1 MRILATGPGRRGTLD
16 QGVGSL
22 LLSHAKD
29 YETKQLLLLYQEIGD
44 GNIGFWTPL
53 MWAARNGKLTKAE
66 QKAMDKIIDRVSDEF
81 EKFGSTTPKR

>member
-1 MRILATGPGRRGTLD
+1 MRIQATGPGRRGTMD

-22 LLSHAKD
+22 VLSQAKD
-29 YETKQLLLLYQEIGD
+29 HETKQLLLLYEEFRD

-66 QKAMDKIIDRVSDEF
+66 QKMMDKIIDRVKDDF
-81 EKFGSTTPKR
+81 ETFASA